1 MILEICNKVFDGIQ
15 PLLRHTP
22 PRLESFSISVTSFP
36 KSAALK
42 AAAYPP
48 GPAPMITTLFLPD
61 IYYFLK
67 NFIEDNSLLTFDV
80 NFTASAPSITLWS

>member
-22 PRLESFSISVTSFP
+22 PRLESFSISVTSLP
-36 KSAALK
+36 KSAVSN

-48 GPAPMITTLFLPD
+48 GPHL
-61 IYYFLK
+61 
-67 NFIEDNSLLTFDV
+67 
-80 NFTASAPSITLWS
+80 